1 MKDHPHILDQYFEG
15 RIINESHIVPIDT
28 KLDKKL
34 TCYVSYGSL
43 IAFQVRNHI
52 ERQINEYL
60 HRYSILD
67 ISKIDRDIMDMLL
80 DEIHPFVRI
89 CEKPFVNKGNIRI
102 NYHIDYQG
110 ESQMVKT
117 IVHNMNRIDWLDLKY
132 PINIPKKL

>member
-1 MKDHPHILDQYFEG
+1 MKDHTHLLDRYFEG

-28 KLDKKL
+28 KLDQKI

-43 IAFQVRNHI
+43 LAFQVRNHI
-52 ERQINEYL
+52 ERQINSYL
-60 HRYSILD
+60 HLYSTLD

-80 DEIHPFVRI
+80 DEIQPFVRI

-102 NYHIDYQG
+102 PYHIDYRG

-117 IVHNMNRIDWLDLKY
+117 IVHNMTRIDWLDLKY
-132 PINIPKKL
+132 PLNIPKKL